1 MGHGHVQHP
10 PEAGGPSHEPVLPA
24 AGGLPQDTVRNILF
38 LQFELYS
45 SLFCDSW
52 LQPQI
57 SSSSANMLPG
67 LRQHE
72 A

>member
-45 SLFCDSW
+45 KVLICKIFFF
-52 LQPQI
+52 QTNMNKQV
-57 SSSSANMLPG
+57 ANTN
-67 LRQHE
+67 
-72 A
+72 